1 MSIYYKGDAMHTT
14 SSIKTRAEEL
24 YPDNL
29 KGESFN
35 DGDLGGCNVFGDPA
49 THYPIMWKHL
59 VDKFDIK
66 SIVDVGCG
74 FGYSLDFFKKNFNLD
89 WVAGV
94 EGSKKVVE
102 LALNNSDIIQHDYSV
117 DGPLQTEPADLVWST
132 EFVEH
137 IHADYLDNFMETF
150 KCGKYLAI
158 TYAYIRQR
166 GHHHVNENTEE
177 YWIEQATA
185 RGFSY
190 DETVTKELREKTLE
204 DWKDPR
210 SPVDQSRVAN
220 WNAPYH
226 FATRGLFFKN
236 DLLL

>member
-1 MSIYYKGDAMHTT
+1 MITT
-14 SSIKTRAEEL
+14 SEVKTRVEKF

-29 KGESFN
+29 HGESFN

-59 VDKFDIK
+59 VKKFDIK
-66 SIVDVGCG
+66 TVIDIGCG
-74 FGYSLDFFKKNFNLD
+74 FGYTVDYFKKHLNLE
-89 WVAGV
+89 VVGV
-94 EGSKKVVE
+94 EGSKKVKE
-102 LALNNSDIIQHDYSV
+102 LALNTESIFLHDYSS
-117 DGPLQTEPADLVWST
+117 DGALQLPTTYDLAWST

-137 IHADYLDNFMETF
+137 VEAQYLDNFFATF
-150 KCGKYLAI
+150 KCAKYLAF
-158 TYAYIRQR
+158 TYAYIKQL

-177 YWIEQATA
+177 YWIKEATA

-190 DETVTKELREKTLE
+190 DEQVTKELREKTLE
-204 DWKDPR
+204 DWRDPR
-210 SPVDQSRVAN
+210 SPVDQSKVED